1 MATVLKQIQVKLLS
15 QEAEWNAME
24 VATVLCFYYVLVLRR
39 SFSLSNQVLQTT
51 YTKSCNFSEYLI
63 IQSTNN

>member
-24 VATVLCFYYVLVLRR
+24 VATVLCFYYVLALRR

-63 IQSTNN
+63 ILSTNN